1 MAEALTQHTHARAHI
16 PYCWQ
21 WGMDTLNG
29 NREAAGMGE
38 DGAGLGDLKIK
49 GDDRFKRR
57 GPIHSCKGLLKLH
70 QISNSNNCSVWSFY

>member
-1 MAEALTQHTHARAHI
+1 MAEALTQHTHTRTHI

-29 NREAAGMGE
+29 NREAARMGE

-49 GDDRFKRR
+49 GDDRFKR
-57 GPIHSCKGLLKLH
+57 
-70 QISNSNNCSVWSFY
+70 